1 MEARPKILVV
11 EDERIVA
18 EDIRRSLKKLG
29 YEVCAV
35 VSTGKDALR
44 KVRQLQPD
52 LVLMDIVLRM
62 EMNGIQTAEKIHEM
76 RDVPVIYLTAYA
88 DEETLERAKKTE
100 PYGYILK
107 PFEDRELQ
115 TTIEMALYKH
125 RTERRIKES
134 EAWLST
140 TLKSIAEGVIT
151 TNEKTE
157 ILFMNPVA
165 ETITGRKFQE
175 VSGKEFNSIFQVI
188 HESRGAVNPASQAL
202 ASRSVVDLSG
212 EAKLVRKNGK
222 VIDVDINA
230 SPIRNENGKVSGVV
244 MAIQDVTHRKL
255 TEQALVKSEQ
265 EKRMILSSVSEHVTY
280 HNTELRIIWAN
291 EAVGRHLRIDPE
303 QLKGR
308 HCYEVWH
315 RRRQP
320 CVPCPIKETLGSG
333 EMTENEIETDDG
345 WVWLSRVYPVRDDS
359 GKLTGAV
366 EVARD
371 ITQQKKIEEQLEKER
386 SFINTL
392 LQTSPAFYVA
402 IDANGIILLMNQTML
417 KTLGY
422 THDDVVGRDYLETFI
437 HPQDRDALNATL
449 KRSMQEKEPTF
460 NEIRILTKQGREI
473 SVELYGRSVFDKK
486 GNFEYS
492 FALGLDVTE
501 RLRAE
506 KEKERIENQL
516 LQIQK
521 LEAIGTLTGGVAHDF
536 NNLLTAI
543 QGCADMAILRCRPGD
558 PIYRDLREIQMA
570 GNRAADL
577 TRQLLLFSS
586 KHPTRVVPIDLNQTI
601 GDLLKMLHRLI
612 GEDIGIST
620 VLHPDLWTV
629 KGDKGTLE
637 QVIMNLTVNARD
649 ALSGGGRIAIK
660 TENAEMDEQYAE
672 AIPEGRPGMF
682 VKLSVSDT
690 GTGIDPAILPRIFEP
705 FFSTK
710 APGKGTGLG
719 LSVVYGIVRQHSGW
733 ITVQSTPG
741 AGSTFE
747 VYLPAGKERIV
758 KAADERVSLEGLR
771 GNGERILAVEDS
783 EGVQEFLRSALSEN
797 GYMVFTASNSAEALS
812 IFRKHR
818 GRFDLIFSDVVL
830 PDKSGLELVEILLGE
845 NPNLNVLLSSGY
857 TDHKSQWTVIQNR
870 RYPFIHKPFSL
881 VELLKTVKELI
892 TKEKKEQK

>member
-1 MEARPKILVV
+1 MEAKAKILVV

-29 YEVCAV
+29 YEVSAV
-35 VSTGKDALR
+35 VSTGRDALR
-44 KVRQLQPD
+44 KVRQDPPD

-62 EMNGIQTAEKIHEM
+62 EMNGIQTTEKIHEIH
-76 RDVPVIYLTAYA
+76 DVPVIYLTAYA

-125 RTERRIKES
+125 KMQRRIRQN

-140 TLKSIAEGVIT
+140 TLKSIAEGVIA

-165 ETITGRKFQE
+165 ETITGRKFSE
-175 VSGKEFNSIFQVI
+175 VSGKSFQSMFEVI
-188 HESRGAVNPASQAL
+188 HEGRGVVNPVMQAL
-202 ASRSVVDLSG
+202 SSRSVVDLSG

-230 SPIRNENGKVSGVV
+230 SPIRNEIGKVSGVV

-255 TEQALVKSEQ
+255 TEEALRKSEQ
-265 EKRMILSSVSEHVTY
+265 EKRLILSSVSEQVTY
-280 HNTELRIIWAN
+280 HDTQLRIIWAN
-291 EAVGRHLRIDPE
+291 DAVGRYLRMDPE

-315 RRRQP
+315 HRRQP
-320 CVPCPIKETLGSG
+320 CALCPILETLRSG
-333 EMTENEIETDDG
+333 ETTERETETEDG
-345 WVWLSRVYPVRDDS
+345 WVWLSRVYPVRDDT
-359 GKLTGAV
+359 GQLTGAV

-371 ITQQKKIEEQLEKER
+371 ITLQKKTEEQLEKER

-402 IDANGIILLMNQTML
+402 IDPDGKILLMNQTML

-422 THDDVVGRDYLETFI
+422 TQDEVVGRDYLETFV
-437 HPQDRDALNATL
+437 HPQNRNALNAAL
-449 KRSMQEKEPTF
+449 NRSVREEEPTF
-460 NEIRILTKQGREI
+460 NEIRILTKQGKEI

-486 GNFEYS
+486 GHFEYS

-543 QGCADMAILRCRPGD
+543 QGCTDMAILRCKPGD
-558 PIYRDLREIQMA
+558 PIYRDLHEIQMA

-637 QVIMNLTVNARD
+637 QVVMNLTVNARD
-649 ALSGGGRIAIK
+649 AMPDGGRITIK
-660 TENAEMDEQYAE
+660 TDNVVLDEQYGE
-672 AIPEGRPGMF
+672 TVPEGRPGMF
-682 VKLSVSDT
+682 VRLSVSDT
-690 GTGIDPAILPRIFEP
+690 GVGIDPAVLPRIFEP

-710 APGKGTGLG
+710 LPGKGTGLG

-741 AGSTFE
+741 AGSMLD
-747 VYLPAGKERIV
+747 VYLPAGKEKVVR
-758 KAADERVSLEGLR
+758 ASDQRVSLEGLR
-771 GNGERILAVEDS
+771 GNGERILAVEDA

-797 GYMVFTASNSAEALS
+797 GYIVFIASNSTEALS

-830 PDKSGLELVEILLGE
+830 PDKSGIELVEILQKE
-845 NPNLNVLLSSGY
+845 NPDLNILLSSGY

-881 VELLKTVKELI
+881 YDLLKTVKEMI
-892 TKEKKEQK
+892 TKEKK